1 MTLTDFLAAPW
12 KKSHAAYDEAIFA
25 VGRAPEFATAEVLL
39 ASTYRAVGFDSHRE
53 REVPAAGR
61 AFDKA
66 STKPAQPGHG
76 RIGVET
82 WRTVL
87 HGALQSPKLKQQ
99 SAKRFLQLSP
109 VVPDAA
115 LYSGSA
121 RLAGQ
126 PWNPGQ
132 LVAGIIGIG
141 AADHEAAVQLWS
153 ELFDALSVTDSDD
166 VWARWLQ
173 SEFERRRTVG
183 CEWRPA
189 PLAEACHF
197 TVEERRVLEYPA
209 EQLNRDLSAVLK
221 AKELMTRRQWVSILE
236 SVLRLGATAHILWV
250 CESHARLWSL
260 MQEVLA
266 GAEVPEPVEC
276 VRSTFNGLGRPLVYG
291 TPALPM
297 MREMASHYLHA
308 RLGIN
313 LVLWQLEEAGVP
325 VRSLK
330 RGHDVAE
337 LLRTVA
343 AQRLSLVEA
352 GTMERFGALCDT
364 YPRELS
370 CKKGVGN
377 NMIEFWRHAL
387 GQRQTADQTLRGYD
401 QGYQLRK
408 KAEYSAAPWIV
419 SLGPVALLAFTHCCL
434 LGAAGPRSVTRLCEH
449 LGRYGV
455 DIDRDDIAEGEIG
468 MQLRMLGLVLDSPD
482 AESGMLLVPP
492 FESSA
497 AGQGAE

>member
-1 MTLTDFLAAPW
+1 MTLAEFQASPW
-12 KKSHAAYDEAIFA
+12 KKSHAAYDGAIFA
-25 VGRAPEFATAEVLL
+25 VGRSPEFATAEVLL
-39 ASTYRAVGFDSHRE
+39 ASTYRAAGFASHKE
-53 REVPAAGR
+53 SEVPAAGR
-61 AFDKA
+61 VFDKA
-66 STKPAQPGHG
+66 SAKRPRPSAG

-87 HGALQSPKLKQQ
+87 HGTLQSPKLKQQ

-109 VVPDAA
+109 VVPDTA

-141 AADHEAAVQLWS
+141 APDHQEALQLWA
-153 ELFDALSVTDSDD
+153 ELFEGLSITDSDD
-166 VWARWLQ
+166 VWARWLHA
-173 SEFERRRTVG
+173 EFEARRTVK
-183 CEWRPA
+183 CDWKQA
-189 PLAEACHF
+189 PLAESCHF
-197 TVEERRVLEYPA
+197 TTEESSALVYPA
-209 EQLNRDLSAVLK
+209 EQFNRDLRAVLQ
-221 AKELMTRRQWVSILE
+221 AKGLMTRRQWVSILE
-236 SVLRLGATAHILWV
+236 SVLRLGAVAHILWV

-260 MQEVLA
+260 MKDVLG
-266 GAEVPEPVEC
+266 GAEAPEPVEC
-276 VRSTFNGLGRPLVYG
+276 VQRIFSGLGRPLVYG
-291 TPALPM
+291 APALPM

-325 VRSLK
+325 IRSLK
-330 RGHDVAE
+330 TGHAVAD

-343 AQRLSLVEA
+343 ARRRTLA
-352 GTMERFGALCDT
+352 DARTMERFGALCDQ

-387 GQRQTADQTLRGYD
+387 GQRQTADETLRGYD

-408 KAEYSAAPWIV
+408 KAEYASAPWIV
-419 SLGPVALLAFTHCCL
+419 ALGPVALLAFTHCCL
-434 LGAAGPRSVTRLCEH
+434 LEAASPRSVTRLCEH

-455 DIDRDDIAEGEIG
+455 DIDRDDIAEGEVG

-492 FESSA
+492 FEISA
-497 AGQGAE
+497 AGQGAP

>member
-1 MTLTDFLAAPW
+1 MTLADFQAAPW
-12 KKSHAAYDEAIFA
+12 KKSHAAYDGAIFA
-25 VGRAPEFATAEVLL
+25 VGRSPEFATAEVLL
-39 ASTYRAVGFDSHRE
+39 ASTYRAAGFATHKESH
-53 REVPAAGR
+53 VPATGR

-66 STKPAQPGHG
+66 SARRPRQSSG

-109 VVPDAA
+109 VVPDTA

-132 LVAGIIGIG
+132 LMAGIIGIG
-141 AADHEAAVQLWS
+141 ASDHQQALQLWS
-153 ELFDALSVTDSDD
+153 ELFNGLSITDADD

-173 SEFERRRTVG
+173 TEFKARRIVG
-183 CEWRPA
+183 CDWEPA
-189 PLAEACHF
+189 PLAESCHF
-197 TVEERRVLEYPA
+197 TTRERSALAYPA
-209 EQLNRDLSAVLK
+209 EQFNRDLRAVLQ
-221 AKELMTRRQWVSILE
+221 AKNLMTRRQWVSILE
-236 SVLRLGATAHILWV
+236 SVLRLGAVAHILWV
-250 CESHARLWSL
+250 CESHAKLWSL
-260 MQEVLA
+260 MNEIIT
-266 GAEVPEPVEC
+266 GAEAPDSEVC
-276 VRSTFNGLGRPLVYG
+276 INRIFGGLGRPLVYG
-291 TPALPM
+291 APALPM
-297 MREMASHYLHA
+297 MREMASNYLHA

-313 LVLWQLEEAGVP
+313 LVLWQLEDAGVP
-325 VRSLK
+325 IRSLK
-330 RGHDVAE
+330 TGDAVME
-337 LLRTVA
+337 LLRAVA
-343 AQRLSLVEA
+343 TRRQTLTDA
-352 GTMERFGALCDT
+352 GTMDRFWALCDQ

-387 GQRQTADQTLRGYD
+387 GQRQTADETLRGYD

-408 KAEYSAAPWIV
+408 KAEYASAPWIV

-434 LGAAGPRSVTRLCEH
+434 LEASSPRSITRLCEH
-449 LGRYGV
+449 LGRYGI
-455 DIDRDDIAEGEIG
+455 DIDRDDIAEGEVG

-492 FESSA
+492 FETPA
-497 AGQGAE
+497 VFQGEE